1 MHGAA
6 MFACKFAQMKQ
17 IQKIIAVSTEARL
30 AIVAALNDV
39 QGNAGQ
45 DEAGLSGHDP

>member
-1 MHGAA
+1 MIGHQTIRMHRAT
-6 MFACKFAQMKQ
+6 MSVCKFAQMKQ
-17 IQKIIAVSTEARL
+17 VQKIIAVSTEARL

-45 DEAGLSGHDP
+45 D